1 MVLARA
7 ILSTPRTKLPD
18 AAGKVA
24 VDLQHVEHR
33 LHVLQHAGIE
43 GVRVARATTRA
54 KHHLGRAQC
63 SFLRTANFFGIWLD
77 SLESPIRLPA
87 FERRVVTLL
96 HQGIKGT
103 VIVVDTEPIKN
114 RF

>member
-1 MVLARA
+1 MYFNMPASKGSA
-7 ILSTPRTKLPD
+7 SPEP
-18 AAGKVA
+18 
-24 VDLQHVEHR
+24 
-33 LHVLQHAGIE
+33 
-43 GVRVARATTRA
+43 A

-77 SLESPIRLPA
+77 SLESPIHLPA